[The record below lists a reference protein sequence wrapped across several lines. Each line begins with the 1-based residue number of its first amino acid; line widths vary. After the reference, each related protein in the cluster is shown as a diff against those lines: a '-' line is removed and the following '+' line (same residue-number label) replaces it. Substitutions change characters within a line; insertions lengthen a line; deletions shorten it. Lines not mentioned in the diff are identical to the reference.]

1 MKQRFYFSVI
11 LLMLSL
17 TAFAQQIEVKRFG
30 LANQFIAAADRIND
44 YDGDPCAVIKIQ
56 GAKIDSV
63 SGAFE
68 VRKFGAEV
76 WAYMTDGDRRLT
88 IYKQGYEPKSV
99 VFKDYGVDDVKGNK
113 VYLMTLFAPELVK
126 QKLFVG
132 LHGGVNFSTAGLGV
146 GYGSAKWVTGFHI
159 GASVTYKFTDIFGA
173 STGLYFATRGYKYS
187 DVNIVN
193 EKGDFQ
199 FLDIPVMALLHFD
212 LSDAVALQ
220 IQAGPYF
227 SVNVGGKVTAD
238 FPWTSEK
245 FSDKYSA
252 FQVGGQGGFKMIF
265 AKHYAIGADY
275 QHGFGNYEGK
285 TVSVN
290 VGYIF

>member
-1 MKQRFYFSVI
+1 MMKQRFYFSVI

-126 QKLFVG
+126 QKRCRE
-132 LHGGVNFSTAGLGV
+132 SR
-146 GYGSAKWVTGFHI
+146 
-159 GASVTYKFTDIFGA
+159 ASLRV
-173 STGLYFATRGYKYS
+173 
-187 DVNIVN
+187 
-193 EKGDFQ
+193 
-199 FLDIPVMALLHFD
+199 
-212 LSDAVALQ
+212 Q
-220 IQAGPYF
+220 IQR
-227 SVNVGGKVTAD
+227 AD
-238 FPWTSEK
+238 L
-245 FSDKYSA
+245 
-252 FQVGGQGGFKMIF
+252 
-265 AKHYAIGADY
+265 
-275 QHGFGNYEGK
+275 
-285 TVSVN
+285 
-290 VGYIF
+290 